1 MPDIG
6 RPKAGS
12 QLFPIQTCRGGV
24 TNVKRSVALIVA
36 VVFGI
41 GTAGLAA
48 AQTASPALAQTPAP
62 APAPATTPA
71 PVQKPAESKPKS
83 MEAKQ
88 TKQAQGTVK
97 SASADSLVVA
107 GKEKSGGSKEMKD
120 AEWTFAVDSKTAIR
134 KSGKAI
140 TAADLKPGDTVQVRY
155 MDQAGK
161 ATAVAIQV
169 KPTTAAAK
177 PAEKK

>member
-1 MPDIG
+1 MK
-6 RPKAGS
+6 RPVV
-12 QLFPIQTCRGGV
+12 L
-24 TNVKRSVALIVA
+24 LVA

-41 GTAGLAA
+41 GAAGLAV
-48 AQTASPALAQTPAP
+48 AQTPSPAP

-71 PVQKPAESKPKS
+71 PAQKPVDTKQKPAE
-83 MEAKQ
+83 AKK
-88 TKQAQGTVK
+88 TKNAQGVVK
-97 SASADSLVVA
+97 LASADSLVVA
-107 GKEKSGGSKEMKD
+107 GKEKAQGAKEMKD

-140 TAADLKPGDTVQVRY
+140 TAADLKPGDHVQVRY

-169 KPTTAAAK
+169 KPSAAAAK
-177 PAEKK
+177 STGQPAEKK

>member
-1 MPDIG
+1 M
-6 RPKAGS
+6 
-12 QLFPIQTCRGGV
+12 
-24 TNVKRSVALIVA
+24 KRSVALIVA

-41 GTAGLAA
+41 GTAGLVA
-48 AQTASPALAQTPAP
+48 AQTASPAPAQTPAP
-62 APAPATTPA
+62 AAPATTPA
-71 PVQKPAESKPKS
+71 PAQKPESKQKA
-83 MEAKQ
+83 MEAKK
-88 TKQAQGTVK
+88 TKQAQGMVK

-107 GKEKSGGSKEMKD
+107 GKEKTGTKEMKD
-120 AEWTFAVDSKTAIR
+120 TEWTFAVDSKTAIR

-169 KPTTAAAK
+169 KPSSAASK

>member
-1 MPDIG
+1 M
-6 RPKAGS
+6 
-12 QLFPIQTCRGGV
+12 
-24 TNVKRSVALIVA
+24 KRSVALIVA

-48 AQTASPALAQTPAP
+48 AQTTSPAPAP
-62 APAPATTPA
+62 AAPAPATTPA
-71 PVQKPAESKPKS
+71 PAQKPAESKQKSSMDPK
-83 MEAKQ
+83 K
-88 TKQAQGTVK
+88 TKQAQGMVK
-97 SASADSLVVA
+97 SASADSLVVS
-107 GKEKSGGSKEMKD
+107 GKEKSPAGKDMKD

-140 TAADLKPGDTVQVRY
+140 TAADLKPGDAVQVRY

>member
-1 MPDIG
+1 MK
-6 RPKAGS
+6 RPVV
-12 QLFPIQTCRGGV
+12 L
-24 TNVKRSVALIVA
+24 LVA

-41 GTAGLAA
+41 GAAGLAV
-48 AQTASPALAQTPAP
+48 AQTPSPAP

-71 PVQKPAESKPKS
+71 PAQKPVDTKQKPT
-83 MEAKQ
+83 EAKK
-88 TKQAQGTVK
+88 TKNAQGIVK
-97 SASADSLVVA
+97 VASADSLVVA
-107 GKEKSGGSKEMKD
+107 GREKAQGAKEMKD

-140 TAADLKPGDTVQVRY
+140 TAADLKPGDHVQVRY

-169 KPTTAAAK
+169 KPSAAAAK
-177 PAEKK
+177 STGQPAEKK